1 MGGSGKKEDLPKS
14 EDEKLSSP
22 VAEADNGN
30 NIEGEKKDASPT
42 KGSKLEM
49 LSSVKNQMSGWL
61 SMGVPGLR
69 KGDELPVEIQDTG
82 KPEAESPASEKSV
95 KGSPVEQKDDDDS
108 SATGGADSDVA
119 ASEPGTPAEDKES
132 GQAFGGGVSTKAL
145 QGAKSLGNFLFSAVN
160 KAGKTVSEAGAKIKK
175 TVEENSLL
183 GEFNKEQEAFIRE
196 KQGKVSDAAVPP
208 WVGCPNEENLKEE
221 FLTLSTDRRN
231 FVRSPPAGVDFNFD
245 YEISYPVAM
254 ATLVEDPNLEKM
266 RFELVPK
273 VITEETFWRNYFYRV
288 SLIRQANELSSMA
301 QEGGRES
308 DPTSRANSTDVEP
321 AANPHLDDVLVPE
334 STSTDSPT
342 HEFVS
347 DTFRASSSD
356 LEEVREGM
364 RKLGMDPAKRNEEE
378 WEKELEAELQDYEVV
393 ADGNSHQDSNWESE
407 VQEMLDAEETDL
419 K

>member
-1 MGGSGKKEDLPKS
+1 MGGTGKKDDVSKS
-14 EDEKLSSP
+14 EDEKISSP
-22 VAEADNGN
+22 IAEADNGN
-30 NIEGEKKDASPT
+30 NTEGEKKDASPT

-69 KGDELPVEIQDTG
+69 KGDEPPAEGQDTG

-95 KGSPVEQKDDDDS
+95 KGSPVEQKEDDDS

-132 GQAFGGGVSTKAL
+132 GQAFGGAVSTKAL

-183 GEFNKEQEAFIRE
+183 GEFNKEQEAFIKE

-208 WVGCPNEENLKEE
+208 WVGCPNEESLKEE

-231 FVRSPPAGVDFNFD
+231 FVRSPPAGVDFQFD
-245 YEISYPVAM
+245 YEITYPVAM
-254 ATLVEDPNLEKM
+254 ATLAEDPNLEKM

-273 VITEETFWRNYFYRV
+273 VISEEIFWRNYFYRV

-321 AANPHLDDVLVPE
+321 AA
-334 STSTDSPT
+334 
-342 HEFVS
+342 
-347 DTFRASSSD
+347 
-356 LEEVREGM
+356 
-364 RKLGMDPAKRNEEE
+364 
-378 WEKELEAELQDYEVV
+378 
-393 ADGNSHQDSNWESE
+393 
-407 VQEMLDAEETDL
+407 
-419 K
+419 